1 MKNEITKIKTYWD
14 KSPNSRSIIYFTYKD
29 IGVCRMQINEGDNYA
44 TIYGLYV
51 NEKHRNGGI
60 GSKLIKS
67 CEEEL
72 KNWNVK
78 YMKLYVHKNTIDT
91 DFLIKFY
98 KKLGYEIFESSYS
111 DEYCMLKTIKQ

>member
-1 MKNEITKIKTYWD
+1 MNPSFRYSFLNDDFIFLISD
-14 KSPNSRSIIYFTYKD
+14 IHLSNVLAINSCILFVELDS
-29 IGVCRMQINEGDNYA
+29 

-51 NEKHRNGGI
+51 DEKHRNRGI
-60 GSKLIKS
+60 ASTLIKS

-78 YMKLYVHKNTIDT
+78 YMKLYVHKNSIDT

-111 DEYCMLKTIKQ
+111 DEYCMLKTIKK